1 VRLLPIPNIYVM
13 EAAPLT
19 DQETLA
25 EAKEFAERL
34 AASLP
39 DIIPVAGL
47 TLKSKLPF
55 KALSIRELLIHRVS
69 ELASS
74 AVENFERGRTVA
86 AIALTRGV
94 IETVAVLFALHERV
108 ERFLEDKNVD
118 ELDAFLMRTLMGSRT
133 NGDLPVAANIL
144 TLIDRLHLA
153 VEGTRTTYDALC
165 EITHPNW
172 AGLLGSFG
180 ELDRQAMELRLGATG
195 RSRGMSAGVN
205 ALSGALM
212 TFQHYYN
219 ELAGLIGQLNEHF
232 ETRTK

>member
-1 VRLLPIPNIYVM
+1 M
-13 EAAPLT
+13 EIAPLS

-25 EAKEFAERL
+25 EAKDYVVRL
-34 AASLP
+34 QASLP
-39 DIIPVAGL
+39 NLIPAAGL

-69 ELASS
+69 ELASA
-74 AVENFERGRTVA
+74 AVENFESGRVVA

-94 IETVAVLFALHERV
+94 IETVAVLYSLHERV
-108 ERFLEDKNVD
+108 EQFFDDKDVD

-133 NGDLPVAANIL
+133 DPEMPAAVNVL

-153 VEGTRTTYDALC
+153 VEGSRTIYDALC

-180 ELDRQAMELRLGATG
+180 EIDRKAHELRLGPNE
-195 RSRGMSAGVN
+195 RSRGLSVGVN

-212 TFQHYYN
+212 TFEHYYN
-219 ELAGLIGQLNEHF
+219 DLADLIDRMNKHF
-232 ETRTK
+232 EAGSA